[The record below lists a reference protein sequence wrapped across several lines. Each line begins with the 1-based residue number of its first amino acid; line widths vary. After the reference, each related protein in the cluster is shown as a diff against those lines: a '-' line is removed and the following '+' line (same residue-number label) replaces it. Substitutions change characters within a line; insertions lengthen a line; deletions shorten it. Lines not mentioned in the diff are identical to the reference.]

1 MLRRNMFLKYYQAAD
16 DGTGAGGAGDESV
29 PAKTYT
35 QAEVDEITKGL
46 KESRD
51 TLLSEKKTVA
61 QKAKEAEEARLALE
75 LESAKKLGELDKFEQ
90 SLRAGFDKEKGELS
104 TTLEALKGK
113 VVGESKRAT
122 LSAFTG
128 DFIAPESLDL
138 ISQLVKTEFDGT
150 DVKTQFTD
158 FKGNV
163 ITTDAA
169 EFKKWMAKH
178 PAISHLMKA
187 DGPHGG
193 GAIGGKQGARGTS
206 FADMSLTEKSK
217 LANEN
222 PTLYAQMSKAI

>member
-1 MLRRNMFLKYYQAAD
+1 MLYRNMFNKYYAEAD
-16 DGTGAGGAGDESV
+16 DGTGAGGAGNETV
-29 PAKTYT
+29 TAKTYT
-35 QAEVDEITKGL
+35 QAEVDELTKGL

-75 LESAKKLGELDKFEQ
+75 LESAKKLGELDTFEKT
-90 SLRAGFDKEKGELS
+90 LRAGFDKEKGELS

-128 DFIAPESLDL
+128 DFITPESLDL

-158 FKGNV
+158 FQGNV

-187 DGPHGG
+187 DGASGG

>member
-1 MLRRNMFLKYYQAAD
+1 MLRRNMFLKYYQAVD
-16 DGTGAGGAGDESV
+16 DGTGAGGAGDETV
-29 PAKTYT
+29 TVKTYT
-35 QAEVDEITKGL
+35 QAEVDELTKGL

-158 FKGNV
+158 FQGNV

-187 DGPHGG
+187 DGASGG
-193 GAIGGKQGARGTS
+193 GAIGGKNSAGGVGAPKYN
-206 FADMSLTEKSK
+206 ALKDLPVK
-217 LANEN
+217 
-222 PTLYAQMSKAI
+222 

>member
-16 DGTGAGGAGDESV
+16 DGTGAGGAGDETAPV
-29 PAKTYT
+29 KTYT

-158 FKGNV
+158 FQGNV

-187 DGPHGG
+187 DGASGG

>member
-16 DGTGAGGAGDESV
+16 DGTGAGGAGSDN
-29 PAKTYT
+29 PAPVKTYT
-35 QAEVDEITKGL
+35 QAEVDELTKGL
-46 KESRD
+46 RESRD

-128 DFIAPESLDL
+128 DFIAHESLDL

-158 FKGNV
+158 FQGNV

-187 DGPHGG
+187 DGASGG
-193 GAIGGKQGARGTS
+193 GAIGAKNNASGGAVAKST
-206 FADMSLTEKSK
+206 ADI
-217 LANEN
+217 
-222 PTLYAQMSKAI
+222 LYPQK

>member
-16 DGTGAGGAGDESV
+16 DGTGAGGAGDENV
-29 PAKTYT
+29 TAKTYT
-35 QAEVDEITKGL
+35 QAEVDELTKGL

-158 FKGNV
+158 FQGNV

-187 DGPHGG
+187 DGASGG